1 MGGGFLKTV
10 LEGSVDRVIERD
22 YKLNRRF
29 ISFTLVWPVGHR
41 NAVEWQPTGVPYARR
56 HGNAFIF
63 QDDEAGARRARVLQ
77 DHLQFRR
84 IHDSPMASEVL
95 RPVSNRTFVIH
106 TREK

>member
-1 MGGGFLKTV
+1 MVWGGITLTERTELHNGQENVTGLYNR
-10 LEGSVDRVIERD
+10 DNVIEP
-22 YKLNRRF
+22 
-29 ISFTLVWPVGHR
+29 I
-41 NAVEWQPTGVPYARR
+41 GVPYARR

>member
-1 MGGGFLKTV
+1 M
-10 LEGSVDRVIERD
+10 DRVIERD

-63 QDDEAGARRARVLQ
+63 QDDHTRSSRARVVQ
-77 DHLQFRR
+77 DHLQFLR
-84 IHDSPMASEVL
+84 ITTLPWPAKSQDLSPIEHL
-95 RPVSNRTFVIH
+95 WDILGR
-106 TREK
+106 